1 MPKGSK
7 FARTSYALFSV
18 AVLLALLKL
27 GGITGTKPLFLR
39 VAPATPVAKAAEP
52 GFTKDERRNE
62 ILDLPDADGPAPK
75 PAGRSTDRPASRSA
89 GEERGEAPIFYR
101 PSSGKWNSDDEPVC
115 RNLGDSPKSSR
126 VVFPLP
132 EDYFD
137 SYEDSWG
144 AAHPQGG
151 HEGTDL
157 MSPTGTPEF
166 ALTDGT
172 LVPVKRANGNGWNRL
187 GGYTTMLQ
195 AAHDAGPTRKG
206 DLFYYAH
213 MDEEGALP
221 IGTEIRAGQQIG
233 VVGDTGEGREVTRG
247 KFPPHL
253 HFGWYDASGSEERT
267 NLESGAMNPY
277 PLLLWLEAYGG
288 EISGGTDASYC
299 EASQESVPK
308 PTGAS
313 ADLDTGDPQDARPSP
328 IVGKGRDDQGSPER
342 ESSANDGSGAE
353 SGRAGATG
361 ATPEAGSA
369 GETKKEDGAED
380 GRDGDQIS
388 PSSDGDGS
396 PRASVWQEVQSRSP
410 GSSQPSYASVPV
422 ETSGEAKGKE
432 RRDGR
437 DAANVWDSKEHDEPS
452 RRPGRGKITERRSD
466 SSSETAGADGHQ
478 RCAVQQGES
487 SAERYVSVTR
497 AKDPATGRRAPI
509 KYGEWLRVAR
519 KDPELRMSRGENTGL
534 ALWTGHPARKEVR
547 LDLCGGNVMVESPDE
562 PTVEKMRGIASALDA
577 KVRGDD
583 GEDR

>member
-7 FARTSYALFSV
+7 FARASYALFSV

-39 VAPATPVAKAAEP
+39 VAPASLVAKAAEP
-52 GFTKDERRNE
+52 ASTRDERGNE
-62 ILDLPDADGPAPK
+62 ILDLPDVDGPAPK
-75 PAGRSTDRPASRSA
+75 PVGRSTDRLASRST
-89 GEERGEAPIFYR
+89 GEERVEAPIFYR
-101 PSSGKWNSDDEPVC
+101 PSSGKWDPSDELVC

-137 SYEDSWG
+137 SYEDTWG
-144 AAHPQGG
+144 AARPQGG

-166 ALTDGT
+166 AITDGT
-172 LVPVKRANGNGWNRL
+172 LVSVKRTNGNGWNRL

-195 AAHDAGPTRKG
+195 AAHDAGPIKKG

-213 MDEEGALP
+213 MDEESALP
-221 IGTEIRAGQQIG
+221 IGTKVRAGQRIG
-233 VVGDTGEGREVTRG
+233 LVGDTGEGREVTRG

-299 EASQESVPK
+299 EASQEPVPE
-308 PTGAS
+308 PTGSS
-313 ADLDTGDPQDARPSP
+313 ADLDTGDPEDARPSP
-328 IVGKGRDDQGSPER
+328 VVREGRDDQGSLER
-342 ESSANDGSGAE
+342 ESSVNDGSVEE
-353 SGRAGATG
+353 SGRAGASG
-361 ATPEAGSA
+361 ATPEAGPA
-369 GETKKEDGAED
+369 EETKKEGRAGE
-380 GRDGDQIS
+380 GRDGDRTS
-388 PSSDGDGS
+388 PPSDEGGS
-396 PRASVWQEVQSRSP
+396 PRRSVWQEVQSRLP
-410 GSSQPSYASVPV
+410 GSSQPSYASVPA

-432 RRDGR
+432 GRDGR
-437 DAANVWDSKEHDEPS
+437 DAAKVWDGKEHNEPS
-452 RRPGRGKITERRSD
+452 RRPGRAKTTESRSE
-466 SSSETAGADGHQ
+466 SSSETAGFDGRQ
-478 RCAVQQGES
+478 RCVLQQGES
-487 SAERYVSVTR
+487 SAERYVSITR
-497 AKDPATGRRAPI
+497 AKDPAMGRRAPI

-519 KDPELRMSRGENTGL
+519 KDPELRMSRGENKGL
-534 ALWTGHPARKEVR
+534 ALWMGHPARKEVW
-547 LDLCGGNVMVESPDE
+547 LDLCGGNVMVESPDRL
-562 PTVEKMRGIASALDA
+562 TVEKLRGIASALDA